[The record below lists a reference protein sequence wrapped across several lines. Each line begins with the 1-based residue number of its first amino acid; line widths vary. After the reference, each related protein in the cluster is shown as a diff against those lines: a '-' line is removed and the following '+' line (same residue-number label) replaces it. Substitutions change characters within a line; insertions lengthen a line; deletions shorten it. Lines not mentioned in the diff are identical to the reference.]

1 MSNER
6 QSGAQRLVSA
16 AAEGRRLHAEVS
28 RSQQTRATGIRAG
41 HKNGHRPTPRWAFGC
56 VV

>member
-28 RSQQTRATGIRAG
+28 RSQQTRAAGIRAG